1 MSTRGNDEVDRVAVR
16 HVADDSFES
25 WFAARMNRSRNE
37 ERNINIGGNI
47 TLSDDKPGMSYKK
60 YIIHEKREIRY
71 VSVSFFISIF
81 FLFT

>member
-47 TLSDDKPGMSYKK
+47 TLSDDKPGTSYQK
-60 YIIHEKREIRY
+60 YHINIKLNRFIEIFY
-71 VSVSFFISIF
+71 
-81 FLFT
+81 

>member
-47 TLSDDKPGMSYKK
+47 TLSDDKPGMSHQK
-60 YIIHEKREIRY
+60 YHIHKIKT
-71 VSVSFFISIF
+71 
-81 FLFT
+81 L

>member
-37 ERNINIGGNI
+37 ERNINIGGTI
-47 TLSDDKPGMSYKK
+47 TLSDDKPGTPYQIL
-60 YIIHEKREIRY
+60 YIIANKLLSLKI
-71 VSVSFFISIF
+71 VI
-81 FLFT
+81 

>member
-1 MSTRGNDEVDRVAVR
+1 MSTRGNDEVDRVAIR

-47 TLSDDKPGMSYKK
+47 TLSDDKPGTSYQK
-60 YIIHEKREIRY
+60 YHIHRK
-71 VSVSFFISIF
+71 SQS
-81 FLFT
+81 